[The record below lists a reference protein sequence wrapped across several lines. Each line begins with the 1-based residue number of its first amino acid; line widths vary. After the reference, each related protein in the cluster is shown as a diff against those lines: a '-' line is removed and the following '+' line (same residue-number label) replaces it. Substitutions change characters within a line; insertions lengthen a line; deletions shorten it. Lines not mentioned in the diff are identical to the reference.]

1 MPGVDDSIV
10 GSLCDPA
17 RPTFLFGCTP
27 PSEVTSEQEAIDVAR
42 KFADRGRV
50 LAVDGYIVYDVQDE
64 SSRTDAKRPFP
75 YRRLMEPS
83 RYARHL
89 ALHHRFQEADAAW
102 DEAAG
107 ALHECAVPTRAESQA
122 DQSHGC

>member
-83 RYARHL
+83 RKGSWLR
-89 ALHHRFQEADAAW
+89 
-102 DEAAG
+102 
-107 ALHECAVPTRAESQA
+107 PTGSWLRPTGRSRLIDGLQV
-122 DQSHGC
+122 SC